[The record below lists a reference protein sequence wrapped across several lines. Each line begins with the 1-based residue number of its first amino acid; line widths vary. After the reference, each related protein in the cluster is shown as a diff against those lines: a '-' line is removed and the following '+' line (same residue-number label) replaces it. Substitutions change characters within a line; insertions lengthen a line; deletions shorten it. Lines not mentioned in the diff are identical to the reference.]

1 MLVNWLIDLHRNSL
15 LQRATPDRV
24 RMACLRVVADM
35 WKIMALAFPMFTV
48 GPFLWKKPVGF
59 VIKETDRREE
69 ECDIVW
75 ISFESLLEY
84 GNAILR
90 LTRFSLLLCLF
101 LPIPLKG
108 ANNLLFILSQAPV
121 KWFIEQ

>member
-1 MLVNWLIDLHRNSL
+1 
-15 LQRATPDRV
+15 
-24 RMACLRVVADM
+24 
-35 WKIMALAFPMFTV
+35 MALAFPMFTV

-59 VIKETDRREE
+59 VIKERDRREE

-84 GNAILR
+84 GNVILR

-101 LPIPLKG
+101 LPIPLKYHVLHETLH
-108 ANNLLFILSQAPV
+108 NFKEYI
-121 KWFIEQ
+121 KWL